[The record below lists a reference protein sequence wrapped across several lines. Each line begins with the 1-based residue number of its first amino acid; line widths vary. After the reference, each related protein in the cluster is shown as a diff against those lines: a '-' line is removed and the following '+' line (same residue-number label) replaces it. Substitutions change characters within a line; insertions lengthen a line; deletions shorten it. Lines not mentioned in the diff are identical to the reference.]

1 MDASSLMSGSLEV
14 DRPPSRWSLP
24 LSSSFSEDDDD
35 DEEDALGERYEPR
48 TEAAALFFVRRKEQ
62 RRRRRGGGGQSLA
75 VEERR
80 RGESESEERRMDVD
94 DMMRLRVISMLS
106 FCRVFFVFTRR
117 EKVVSLG
124 FSKILSTIIILQIEQ
139 AADDF
144 RTGAIIRGIANTT
157 SAK

>member
-1 MDASSLMSGSLEV
+1 M
-14 DRPPSRWSLP
+14 P

-106 FCRVFFVFTRR
+106 FCRVFFVLR
-117 EKVVSLG
+117 EDTKRVVSLG

>member
-1 MDASSLMSGSLEV
+1 M
-14 DRPPSRWSLP
+14 P

-94 DMMRLRVISMLS
+94 DMMRLRVISMMLS